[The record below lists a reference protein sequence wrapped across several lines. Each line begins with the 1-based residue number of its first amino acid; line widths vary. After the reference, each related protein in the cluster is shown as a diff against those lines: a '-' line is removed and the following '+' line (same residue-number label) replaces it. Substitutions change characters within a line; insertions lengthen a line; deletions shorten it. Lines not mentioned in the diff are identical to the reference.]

1 VAAANTLRN
10 MRTRVLLVVALGAL
24 WLVPFGSGASSPSV
38 NMALVPV
45 PKSALGAAGHSLPLA
60 RDSGAVSNALAA
72 SESSGDVTPT
82 RLKKL
87 GRVGGYLLDYG
98 NPFVDSPGVRE
109 IQTEID
115 RYRST
120 ADARK
125 GLAFWRRDELDNTRL
140 NKLGLDFSLKKLRL
154 SGIPGPHWVY
164 AGTAVIKGLEPV
176 TGVDAELQD
185 GQYILD
191 VSIAAGTNA
200 AAARLVPSIV
210 RKLDQRLKLALAGHL
225 HGKPVPLAHALKPGP
240 PAHGPKP
247 AALALR
253 ATDLGA
259 AKVVHKGYSK
269 PKNALDP
276 NALSVYDLD
285 LSPAGSYLVVSQEL
299 LVGASKLEA
308 QYFGAI
314 ASSAVTAG
322 LGKVGKVTPVALTGI
337 GDNARGEFL
346 QVTISGQSA
355 YVAVVVL
362 SRGSYLDF
370 VDAASASA
378 LTTANV
384 HQLAQLAAKRLDKG
398 FGG

>member
-1 VAAANTLRN
+1 
-10 MRTRVLLVVALGAL
+10 MRTRVLLVVVLGAL
-24 WLVPFGSGASSPSV
+24 WLVPFGAGASSPSV
-38 NMALVPV
+38 NMALVPL

-72 SESSGDVTPT
+72 SESSGDVTPA

-98 NPFVDSPGVRE
+98 NPFGDSTGVRE

-115 RYRST
+115 RYRSP

-125 GLAFWRRDELDNTRL
+125 ALAFWRRDELDNTQL
-140 NKLGLDFSLKKLRL
+140 KKLGLDFSLQKLGL
-154 SGIPGPHWVY
+154 SGIPGPHWAY
-164 AGTAVIKGLEPV
+164 AGTALIKGLTPV

-185 GQYILD
+185 GRYVLD
-191 VSIAAGTNA
+191 VSVSAGTNA
-200 AAARLVPSIV
+200 AAARLVPAIA
-210 RKLDQRLKLALAGHL
+210 RKLDQRLRLALAGRL
-225 HGKPVPLAHALKPGP
+225 PGKPVSLARALKPGP

-247 AALALR
+247 ATLALH
-253 ATDLGA
+253 ATDLGV

-285 LSPAGSYLVVSQEL
+285 MSPAGSYLVVSQEL

-308 QYFGAI
+308 EYFGAI
-314 ASSAVTAG
+314 ASSAVAAG

-346 QVTISGQSA
+346 QVTVNGQSA

-362 SRGSYLDF
+362 SHGSYLDF
-370 VDAASASA
+370 VDAASSSVLAA
-378 LTTANV
+378 ADV